1 MNVLVAVDDSVYS
14 DACVRAVA
22 ARPWPPETKLRVL
35 SVTGVL
41 PATTLPP
48 GPAAGAATRLRSLM
62 PRVGEQE
69 RHVHMLESA
78 RKTAERGVDALVA
91 HGVAT
96 AQLRVR
102 DGLPGSE
109 IVEEAREWP
118 ADLIVVGTRGRGAI
132 KRILLGSVAN
142 YIVQHAPCSVEIV
155 RERERV

>member
-14 DACVRAVA
+14 DACTRAVA
-22 ARPWPPETKLRVL
+22 ARPWPADTKLRVL

-41 PATTLPP
+41 PAAPLPE
-48 GPAAGAATRLRSLM
+48 PAAEEAPRLRSLM

-69 RHVHMLESA
+69 RHVHLLEAA
-78 RKTAERGVDALVA
+78 RRTAERGVNTLAA
-91 HGVAT
+91 HGVAS

-109 IVEEAREWP
+109 IVEEALEWP
-118 ADLIVVGTRGRGAI
+118 ADLIVVGTRGRSAI

-142 YIVQHAPCSVEIV
+142 YIVRHAPCSVEIV
-155 RERERV
+155 RERERL